1 MPRDITW
8 AEVYHPTLLYLKFTR
23 PFWLS
28 DIKLSDYVQFY
39 CSGFF
44 LVGILMA
51 FLIEKQSPRK
61 DLDAPRMSWVTDLT
75 PAEAQAAI
83 DALAAHKAPLTVRE
97 AVEFRKLKL
106 ALQAKAEGR

>member
-44 LVGILMA
+44 SRRHFDG
-51 FLIEKQSPRK
+51 FPY
-61 DLDAPRMSWVTDLT
+61 
-75 PAEAQAAI
+75 
-83 DALAAHKAPLTVRE
+83 
-97 AVEFRKLKL
+97 
-106 ALQAKAEGR
+106 